1 MASHATEL
9 GRLGQ
14 RAELGVAISDDGR
27 ADIVR
32 LGPDFI
38 RIHLPMLVRVST
50 DSDGGSAV
58 LALHDKKHDSWP
70 GWLRSGS

>member
-38 RIHLPMLVRVST
+38 RIHFAHAGPCQ
-50 DSDGGSAV
+50 
-58 LALHDKKHDSWP
+58 H
-70 GWLRSGS
+70 